1 MFLPVRPALTVTA
14 ILLAGLAAV
23 PARAAP
29 GRPILVGAAEDAA
42 KQDPIAADAKMSLA
56 RLAGFNTIRMT
67 SVWWPG
73 NTQVT
78 GGELEGL
85 QNAADAARL
94 NGIRLII
101 SVYPNGSAV
110 TPLTPTARAQFAS
123 YAASIPQLIPYVR
136 DVIVGNEPNLN
147 RFWMPQF
154 TRMGLDAAASSY
166 LGLLAQTYDRLKAVS
181 PNVNVIGGS
190 VSPRGGD
197 NPSLARHTHSPTQF
211 ILDLGAA
218 YRRSGRTRPVM
229 DWFSFHPYL
238 ERSSLPPTH
247 AHPRSSTIAIA
258 DYGKLVGVLGRAF
271 DGTAQRGSTLPII
284 YDEFGVQ
291 THATDGKRSL
301 YTNQELPSAGDAVDE
316 ATQARYY
323 TKALALASCQRN
335 VVGLLFFHVSDESDL
350 DRWQSGVYYADD
362 TPKSSLPAVRAAT
375 EAASGGKLV
384 KSCPPPG

>member
-1 MFLPVRPALTVTA
+1 MRYALAFTIV
-14 ILLAGLAAV
+14 LLAALAAM
-23 PARAAP
+23 PAQAAP
-29 GRPILVGAAEDAA
+29 GRPILVGAAEDSA
-42 KQDPIAADAKMSLA
+42 KQGPLEADAKMSLA

-73 NTQVT
+73 NRQVS
-78 GGELEGL
+78 GIELEGL

-101 SVYPNGSAV
+101 SVYPNGSKI

-123 YAASIPQLIPYVR
+123 YTASIPQLVPYVR

-154 TRMGLDAAASSY
+154 TATGENAAASSY
-166 LGLLAQTYDRLKAVS
+166 MGLLAQTYDQLKAVS
-181 PNVNVIGGS
+181 PKITVIGGTLA
-190 VSPRGGD
+190 PRGSD
-197 NPSLARHTHSPTQF
+197 KPTLARPTHSPTQF
-211 ILDLGAA
+211 ILDMGAA

-238 ERSSLPPTH
+238 EKSSIPPTF
-247 AHPRSSTIAIA
+247 AHPKVKVIAIA
-258 DYGKLVGVLGRAF
+258 DYGKLARLLGRAF
-271 DGTAQRGSTLPII
+271 DGTAQPGSTLPIL

-301 YTNQELPSAGDAVDE
+301 YTNEGLPSAGDAVDE

-323 TKALALASCQRN
+323 TIALRFAACQKN
-335 VVGLLFFHVSDESDL
+335 VVGLLFFHVSDEADL

-362 TPKSSLPAVRAAT
+362 TPKSSLAAVRTAA
-375 EAASGGKLV
+375 EAARTGKLGS
-384 KSCPPPG
+384 SCPR